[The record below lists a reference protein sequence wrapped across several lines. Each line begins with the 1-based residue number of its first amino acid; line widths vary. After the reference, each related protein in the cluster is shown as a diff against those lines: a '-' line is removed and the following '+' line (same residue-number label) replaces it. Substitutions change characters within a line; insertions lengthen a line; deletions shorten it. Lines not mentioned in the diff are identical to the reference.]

1 MKTTTTE
8 TSIPE
13 EKTTSTRIQAY
24 SKSQLA
30 ALYLPHIQP
39 ASRPPDA
46 PQLDCQ
52 KHGTASGT
60 RPFGIYRKSNP
71 VDSCTSRAV
80 LSIFGR
86 ALESSPVPDEPTS
99 RLIYS
104 YSGHIRQR
112 EPESAA
118 LGKRPAQPYHVPF
131 LTKNNIPNPD
141 RTAVHLRVGNI
152 FISQC
157 TDLRTSKPVETSVF
171 PAEDYTK
178 FSQYLS
184 YLNSSSIFLRS
195 LSPTGSFSP
204 FLNTVTSF
212 LNLISIKNFLFPSR

>member
-13 EKTTSTRIQAY
+13 EKTTSARIQAY

-39 ASRPPDA
+39 ASAPDA

-60 RPFGIYRKSNP
+60 RPFGVYRKSNP

>member
-13 EKTTSTRIQAY
+13 EKTTSARIQAY

-39 ASRPPDA
+39 ASARRTLRSWIA
-46 PQLDCQ
+46 KNTELQ
-52 KHGTASGT
+52 
-60 RPFGIYRKSNP
+60 
-71 VDSCTSRAV
+71 
-80 LSIFGR
+80 
-86 ALESSPVPDEPTS
+86 
-99 RLIYS
+99 
-104 YSGHIRQR
+104 
-112 EPESAA
+112 AA
-118 LGKRPAQPYHVPF
+118 LARSGYTGKRPAQPYHVPF

-157 TDLRTSKPVETSVF
+157 TDLRTSKPASTSIF

>member
-39 ASRPPDA
+39 ASARRTLRSWIA
-46 PQLDCQ
+46 KNTELQAAL
-52 KHGTASGT
+52 TRSGYT
-60 RPFGIYRKSNP
+60 GKAI
-71 VDSCTSRAV
+71 
-80 LSIFGR
+80 L
-86 ALESSPVPDEPTS
+86 SPVPDEPTS

-171 PAEDYTK
+171 TAEEYTK

>member
-13 EKTTSTRIQAY
+13 EKTTSARIQAY

-30 ALYLPHIQP
+30 ALYLPTSSLPLP
-39 ASRPPDA
+39 AGRSAAGLP
-46 PQLDCQ
+46 

-118 LGKRPAQPYHVPF
+118 LSHAGVNTYLTAHFFDNCPANGQPQSRALHEAVELDERPK
-131 LTKNNIPNPD
+131 T
-141 RTAVHLRVGNI
+141 
-152 FISQC
+152 
-157 TDLRTSKPVETSVF
+157 
-171 PAEDYTK
+171 
-178 FSQYLS
+178 
-184 YLNSSSIFLRS
+184 SSSRDSGIPQPVS
-195 LSPTGSFSP
+195 
-204 FLNTVTSF
+204 VT
-212 LNLISIKNFLFPSR
+212 

>member
-13 EKTTSTRIQAY
+13 EKTTSARIQAY

-39 ASRPPDA
+39 ASARRTLRSWIA
-46 PQLDCQ
+46 KNTELQAAL
-52 KHGTASGT
+52 A
-60 RPFGIYRKSNP
+60 PFGVYRKSNP

-157 TDLRTSKPVETSVF
+157 TDLRTSKSASTSVF

>member
-39 ASRPPDA
+39 ASARRTLRSWIA
-46 PQLDCQ
+46 KNTELQAAL
-52 KHGTASGT
+52 TRSGYT
-60 RPFGIYRKSNP
+60 GKAILL
-71 VDSCTSRAV
+71 T